1 MFNVGKEDWGFT
13 SFMHLLNLND
23 TTQGYIIDAILIVEA
38 YHERNYRNKSSFIGL
53 NTLTR
58 KRLLNPPLN
67 PKSTPFA
74 GEEPWVK
81 GWMSYWSRIMSRNH
95 LSKRLVGFVLYILNK
110 YSGENHERKD
120 KYGMNY
126 VYVSCKHISQNPN
139 ENHFLSFIGIPKTLF
154 RWPNK

>member
-1 MFNVGKEDWGFT
+1 
-13 SFMHLLNLND
+13 
-23 TTQGYIIDAILIVEA
+23 
-38 YHERNYRNKSSFIGL
+38 
-53 NTLTR
+53 LTR

-81 GWMSYWSRIMSRNH
+81 GWMSYRSSIMSRNH

-154 RWPNK
+154 RWPNKSFSFGGLRVFKQRDPHGKTSHKDAIKVLVNETRVSEAKQVYTVVSS